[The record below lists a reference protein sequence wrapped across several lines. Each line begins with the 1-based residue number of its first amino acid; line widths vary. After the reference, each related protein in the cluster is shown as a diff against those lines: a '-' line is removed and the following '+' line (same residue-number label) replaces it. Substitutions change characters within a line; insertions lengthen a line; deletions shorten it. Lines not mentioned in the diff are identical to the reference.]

1 MKIIQMSKNRTI
13 LKQNS
18 YCVTLIPTTKGS
30 TMKIFIAMTI
40 VVSLLGATVHAEVL
54 TLLPVADSTVDAL
67 EPGMTFST
75 GHLEAAM
82 TGEPNT
88 PATELTFLFA
98 QYQLPDGMTG
108 QDIASVNSVN
118 FRVRRASETTPK
130 LNTTYY
136 VYAVHDGVDSESA
149 DTYTWND
156 GVGYDPTHN
165 EVRFLSP
172 TEISYYS
179 DPAESAFLGGL
190 DTVSSG
196 PTTRPFGFYG
206 DEFQSA
212 SALQN
217 RIDAILQDTD
227 GRITF
232 YMKSRA
238 NFEILTQ
245 QMFASLEN
253 PESIPAPELVIDFVP
268 GAGPGPGDFNADGQV
283 DAADYVVWRKTD
295 GNQAGYDD
303 WRTNFG
309 ATGGAGAAVGANAAV
324 PEPTCWI
331 ITLGSLAVVAFSR
344 RRTA

>member
-1 MKIIQMSKNRTI
+1 
-13 LKQNS
+13 
-18 YCVTLIPTTKGS
+18 
-30 TMKIFIAMTI
+30 MKIFIATTI
-40 VVSLLGATVHAEVL
+40 VVSLFGATLRAEEL
-54 TLLPVADSTVDAL
+54 RLLPVADSTVDAL

-75 GHLEAAM
+75 DNLEAAM
-82 TGEPNT
+82 VGPVGE
-88 PATELTFLFA
+88 PATELTFLYA
-98 QYQLPDGMTG
+98 QYQLPNGMTG

-118 FRVRRASETTPK
+118 FFVRRASETTPK
-130 LNTTYY
+130 LSLTYY
-136 VYAVHDGVDSESA
+136 VYAVHDGVDTESA
-149 DTYTWND
+149 NTYRWND
-156 GVGYDPTHN
+156 GVGFDPTHN
-165 EVRFLSP
+165 EVRFP
-172 TEISYYS
+172 PNPDEISYYS

-196 PTTRPFGFYG
+196 PTTRPHGFYS
-206 DEFQSA
+206 DAFQSA
-212 SALQN
+212 TALQN

-232 YMKSRA
+232 YMKCRA
-238 NFEILTQ
+238 NFEVTPL

-253 PESIPAPELVIDFVP
+253 PDSIPAPELVIDFVP

-295 GNQAGYDD
+295 GNQAGYDA

-324 PEPTCWI
+324 PEPACWI
-331 ITLGSLAVVAFSR
+331 VTLAGLAVIAFLR